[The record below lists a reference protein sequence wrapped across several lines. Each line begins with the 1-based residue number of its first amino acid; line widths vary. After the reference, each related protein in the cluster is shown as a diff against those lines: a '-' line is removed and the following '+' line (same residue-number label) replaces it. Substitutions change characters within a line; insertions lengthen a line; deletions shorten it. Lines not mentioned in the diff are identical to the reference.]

1 MSVAHI
7 ITSMKCR
14 TDPRLVRFAFPF
26 IAAGLTAHAQNA
38 ASKIL
43 IGDTKVTV
51 IHSYQGP
58 ASLPK
63 PAQAVVLKFDIPSN
77 VITLDHS
84 PMSHILSHDPVAKMK
99 HEEGRDESP
108 ANVAQNVQ
116 AAFFKTLAG
125 ELQKVSLPTV
135 AGTQQE
141 IASNSIIIRG
151 GFTDVNLGNKTKRM
165 IIGFGRGASDVKA
178 HVVVSLNAA
187 NGPILLSEF
196 DLTSVSGKKP
206 GAAATMGVGSAAASA
221 GVAVATDGKA
231 TVEGDASRM
240 AKAVSKQVRAIMAAQ
255 HWISPVSMESD
266 AK

>member
-1 MSVAHI
+1 
-7 ITSMKCR
+7 MKCK
-14 TDPRLVRFAFPF
+14 TYPRLVRLVFPF
-26 IAAGLTAHAQNA
+26 IAAGLTAQAQNA

-51 IHSYQGP
+51 IHSYQEP
-58 ASLPK
+58 ARLPK

-84 PMSHILSHDPVAKMK
+84 PMAHIMSHDPVAKMK
-99 HEEGRDESP
+99 HDEGRNESP
-108 ANVAQNVQ
+108 ADVAQNVQ
-116 AAFFKTLAG
+116 AAFVKTLAK
-125 ELQKVSLPTV
+125 ELEKVSLPTV
-135 AGTQQE
+135 AGTQDD
-141 IASNSIIIRG
+141 IPSNAIIIRG

-178 HVVVSLNAA
+178 HVMVSLNAT

-221 GVAVATDGKA
+221 GVAAATDGKA

-240 AKAVSKQVRAIMAAQ
+240 AKAVSKQVQSIMAAQ
-255 HWISPVSMESD
+255 HWISPISND
-266 AK
+266 GDPK

>member
-1 MSVAHI
+1 
-7 ITSMKCR
+7 MKCR
-14 TDPRLVRFAFPF
+14 TDLRRVRFVFLF

-38 ASKIL
+38 ASKIF
-43 IGDTKVTV
+43 IGDTKVSI
-51 IHSYQGP
+51 IHSFQGS
-58 ASLPK
+58 AHLPK
-63 PAQAVVLKFDIPSN
+63 PAQAVVLKFNIPSN

-84 PMSHILSHDPVAKMK
+84 PMSPILSHDPIAKMK

-108 ANVAQNVQ
+108 ADVAQNVQ
-116 AAFFKTLAG
+116 AAFFKTRAE
-125 ELQKVSLPTV
+125 ELEKVSLATV
-135 AGTQQE
+135 AGTQQD

-151 GFTDVNLGNKTKRM
+151 GFTDVNLGNKAKRM
-165 IIGFGRGASDVKA
+165 IIGFGRSASDVKA

-221 GVAVATDGKA
+221 GVVAATDGKA

-240 AKAVSKQVRAIMAAQ
+240 AKAVSKQVQAIMAAQ
-255 HWISPVSMESD
+255 HWMSPASMASD
-266 AK
+266 PK